1 MSHPIVQPVAE
12 FLVHA
17 ALLVFAAVGTGL
29 LPDGVVRLALATD
42 RPRRSERGGA
52 G

>member
-1 MSHPIVQPVAE
+1 MSHPIPE

-17 ALLVFAAVGTGL
+17 ALLVFAALGTGL
-29 LPDGVVRLALATD
+29 LLDGVVRLALATD
-42 RPRRSERGGA
+42 SPRRSERGGA